1 MLKALIDRLEQTYG
15 LQAWSGPTDPYDFL
29 VWLNCGY
36 PPSDAACAGG
46 YASLASAIGTTPE
59 AILGTGEATLA
70 AALASGGMVADLR
83 ARRLQEIAGR
93 VGDLVG
99 LATRPV
105 ADARKLLAGF
115 PTIGASAADRIL
127 LFCGL
132 APLPVFPS
140 GALHVML
147 RLGYG
152 EEVKDWGKTYSSI
165 RDAAAA
171 ELPIDIS
178 GLQRVY
184 LLLKS
189 HAQGI
194 CRKSKPRCLE
204 CALRSDCVWYQARD
218 PVPRQHLREV
228 DPIFRTVWR
237 LG

>member
-1 MLKALIDRLEQTYG
+1 MLPALIERLEQTYG
-15 LQAWSGPTDPYDFL
+15 PQAWLGPTTPYDFL
-29 VWLNCGY
+29 IWLNCGY
-36 PPSDAACAGG
+36 PPSDPACAAG
-46 YASLASAIGTTPE
+46 YVSLASAIGTTPE
-59 AILGTGEATLA
+59 AILGSEETTLT
-70 AALASGGMVADLR
+70 AALASGGMVAQLR
-83 ARRLQEIAGR
+83 ARRLKEIAGR
-93 VGDLVG
+93 AEDLVG
-99 LATRPV
+99 LPDRPL
-105 ADARKLLAGF
+105 ADSRKLLATF

-132 APLPVFPS
+132 ASLTVVPS

-171 ELPIDIS
+171 ELPMDIS

-184 LLLKS
+184 MLLKA
-189 HAQGI
+189 HAQGL

-218 PVPRQHLREV
+218 PRS
-228 DPIFRTVWR
+228 
-237 LG
+237 